1 MYSQDI
7 IVAVSLH
14 HLSLLGCKSLFLLSL
29 SLSLPLSFSPLSLS
43 LLLSSLSLLLSSL
56 CFILFS
62 PFFFYRERDLSP
74 SPPPPPIPDRQRNGL
89 PPPSMPPPPPVTIA
103 SVSSRNY
110 TIIGNFKIAF
120 PQWRVI
126 KCKYPGQFVFMS
138 VCHFFHFCFI
148 GLFSFLT
155 LHSPFPSLSL
165 SLSLSQSLVRL
176 IFFLAIKY
184 L

>member
-29 SLSLPLSFSPLSLS
+29 SLSPFLFLFLSLS
-43 LLLSSLSLLLSSL
+43 LLLSSP
-56 CFILFS
+56 CFILSS

-126 KCKYPGQFVFMS
+126 KCKYPGQIVFMF

-155 LHSPFPSLSL
+155 LHSPFPPPL
-165 SLSLSQSLVRL
+165 SLSLSQNLVRL